1 MNQKLLKLVSVFC
14 GLLISQLTFGQ
25 NEIQDSV
32 TEKLLNEI
40 TIKGYRQQTEIRQLE
55 AIHQTY
61 IIAGKKNEVI
71 LVKDLPAN
79 LAEKTGRQI
88 FAKIPGA
95 FIYDMDGSGNQVNI
109 STRGLDPHRSWE
121 YNIRQNGVMINSDL
135 YGYPASH
142 YSMPMEAIEKIELVH
157 GTSALQYG
165 AQFGGL
171 INYVT
176 KKADTIKPISFESI
190 SSIGSYGLFS
200 TYASIGGTIGKFSYF
215 GYYQKRVSEGYR
227 KNSNSEA
234 DAQFLNLSYQF
245 SDKLKLSFEVG
256 RSSYV
261 YKIPGP
267 LTDSMFLADPRQ
279 STRSRNYF
287 NPDITVP
294 SLTLNWQINAN
305 TTLNWVVSGLFGNR
319 NSVQF
324 EGFADRVDLI
334 DPVTQQYKTRVVD
347 IDVFNSRTSELRLL
361 HQYNTGKIRHA
372 LAAGLRYF
380 NNDLNR
386 RQQGKGTANSDFD
399 LNVSGPFGRDLR
411 FKSQSIA
418 LSLENMIYINDRWSI
433 SPGMRYEYGQTDM
446 TGTLSYYDPKET
458 PNQIDHQ
465 IPAFGISSQF
475 YLKENIKIY
484 GGISQA
490 YRPVLLKD
498 IIPGSVLERADKDL
512 EDAFGYNAEIGANC
526 SISKFL
532 KFDITLFRMRYDH
545 RMGNLVLQD
554 STGSYTFK
562 TNIGNSVTNG
572 LEIYTEINLVNK
584 IKWRVGLFTSTS
596 LMKAT
601 FEDAKLSVGTAN
613 VDISGNEVESVPRWI
628 SRNGLQVAYKTISA
642 NLQYSYVSD
651 SYSDPLNTIQP
662 TANGARGVVPSYG
675 IWDLNLACKFAK
687 RFILRAGVNNF
698 LNTSYF
704 TKRPVIYPGGGV
716 WSSDGRSFVC
726 SIGFRI

>member
-1 MNQKLLKLVSVFC
+1 MSPNLFKYIGIFS
-14 GLLISQLTFGQ
+14 GLLFSNLIFSQE
-25 NEIQDSV
+25 EIQDSINGKV
-32 TEKLLNEI
+32 LNEI
-40 TIKGYRQQTEIRQLE
+40 TIKGYRPITDIKQL
-55 AIHQTY
+55 ASIYQTY
-61 IIAGKKNEVI
+61 IIAGKKNEVV
-71 LVKDLPAN
+71 LVKDMAAN

-200 TYASIGGTIGKFSYF
+200 TYASLGGTIGKFSYF

-227 KNSNSEA
+227 KNSNSDA

-267 LTDSMFLADPRQ
+267 LTDSMFVADPRQ

-294 SLTLNWQINAN
+294 SLTLNWQINSN
-305 TTLNWVVSGLFGNR
+305 TTLNWVVSGVFGNR
-319 NSVQF
+319 NSLQF

-399 LNVSGPFGRDLR
+399 LSVSGPFGRDLR

-572 LEIYTEINLVNK
+572 LEIYTEINLVDK

-601 FEDAKLSVGTAN
+601 YEDAKLSVGTAN
-613 VDISGNEVESVPRWI
+613 ADISGNEVESVPRWI
-628 SRNGLQVAYKTISA
+628 SRNGLQVAYKTLSS

-675 IWDLNLACKFAK
+675 VWDLNIAYKFAK
-687 RFILRAGVNNF
+687 RFIFRAGVNNF
-698 LNTSYF
+698 LNASYF

>member
-40 TIKGYRQQTEIRQLE
+40 TIKGYRQQTEIGQLE

-572 LEIYTEINLVNK
+572 LEIYTEINLVDK

>member
-40 TIKGYRQQTEIRQLE
+40 TIKGYRQQTEIGQLE

-361 HQYNTGKIRHA
+361 HQYKTGKIRHA

-572 LEIYTEINLVNK
+572 LEIYTEINLVDK
-584 IKWRVGLFTSTS
+584 IKWRVGLFTSSS

-601 FEDAKLSVGTAN
+601 YEDAKLSVGTAN

>member
-14 GLLISQLTFGQ
+14 GLFFSQLTFGQ

-121 YNIRQNGVMINSDL
+121 YNIRQNGIMINSDL

-157 GTSALQYG
+157 GTAALQYG
-165 AQFGGL
+165 SQFGGM

-176 KKADTIKPISFESI
+176 KKADTSKPISFESI
-190 SSIGSYGLFS
+190 SSIGSYGLYS
-200 TYASIGGTIGKFSYF
+200 TYASLGGTIGKFSYF
-215 GYYQKRVSEGYR
+215 GYYQKRISDGYR
-227 KNSNSEA
+227 VNSNSNA

-245 SDKLKLSFEVG
+245 NEKLKLSFEVG
-256 RSSYV
+256 RSNYV

-279 STRSRNYF
+279 STRARNYF
-287 NPDITVP
+287 NPEITIP

-305 TTLNWVVSGLFGNR
+305 TTLNWVVSGVFGKR

-324 EGFADRVDLI
+324 EGFADRRDLVDPL
-334 DPVTQQYKTRVVD
+334 TQQFKNRVVD
-347 IDVFNSRTSELRLL
+347 IDAFNSRTSEMRLL
-361 HQYNTGKIRHA
+361 HHYKTGKVRHV

-386 RQQGKGTANSDFD
+386 RQQGKGTVNSDFD
-399 LNVSGPFGRDLR
+399 LSVTGAFGRDLNY
-411 FKSQSIA
+411 KSQSIA
-418 LSLENMIYINDRWSI
+418 LSLENMIYLNERWTV
-433 SPGMRYEYGQTDM
+433 SPGVRYEYGQTDM

-458 PNQIDHQ
+458 PNKIAHR
-465 IPAFGISSQF
+465 IPALGISSQ
-475 YLKENIKIY
+475 YLIRDNLKIY
-484 GGISQA
+484 AGISQA

-512 EDAFGYNAEIGANC
+512 EDAFGYNAEIGMNC
-526 SISKFL
+526 SINDIL
-532 KFDITLFRMRYDH
+532 KFDLSFFRMRYDH
-545 RMGNLVLQD
+545 RMGNIVLQD
-554 STGSYTFK
+554 STGNYTYK

-572 LEIYTEINLVNK
+572 LELYAEINILDK
-584 IKWRVGLFTSTS
+584 SKWRLNLFTSTS
-596 LMKAT
+596 LMKAVY
-601 FEDAKLSVGTAN
+601 EDAMIAAGSIN
-613 VDISGNEVESVPRWI
+613 VDVSGNEVESVPRWI
-628 SRNGLQVAYKTISA
+628 SRSGLNVAYKTLNS

-651 SYSDPLNTIQP
+651 SYSDPLNTVQP
-662 TANGARGVVPSYG
+662 TANGSKGIVPAYG
-675 IWDLNLACKFAK
+675 IWDFNLAYKFAK
-687 RFILRAGVNNF
+687 RFILRAGINNI

>member
-572 LEIYTEINLVNK
+572 LEIYTEINLVDK
-584 IKWRVGLFTSTS
+584 IKWRVGLFTSSS

-601 FEDAKLSVGTAN
+601 YEDAKLSVGTAN

>member
-40 TIKGYRQQTEIRQLE
+40 TIKGYRQQTEIGQLE

-572 LEIYTEINLVNK
+572 LEIYTEINLVDK
-584 IKWRVGLFTSTS
+584 IKWRVGLFTSSS

-601 FEDAKLSVGTAN
+601 YEDAKLSVGTAN

-726 SIGFRI
+726 SIGFRF

>member
-584 IKWRVGLFTSTS
+584 IKWRVGLFTSSS

-601 FEDAKLSVGTAN
+601 YEDAKLSVGTAN

>member
-40 TIKGYRQQTEIRQLE
+40 TIKGYRQQTEIGQLE

-584 IKWRVGLFTSTS
+584 IKWRVGLFTSSS

-601 FEDAKLSVGTAN
+601 YEDAKLSVGTAN

>member
-1 MNQKLLKLVSVFC
+1 MLKYIGIFL
-14 GLLISQLTFGQ
+14 GLFFSNLIFSQE
-25 NEIQDSV
+25 EIQDSINGKV
-32 TEKLLNEI
+32 LNEI
-40 TIKGYRQQTEIRQLE
+40 TIKGYRPITDIKQLGS
-55 AIHQTY
+55 IHQTY
-61 IIAGKKNEVI
+61 IIAGKKNEVV
-71 LVKDLPAN
+71 LVKDMAAN

-121 YNIRQNGVMINSDL
+121 YNIRQNGIMINSDL

-142 YSMPMEAIEKIELVH
+142 YSPPMEAIEQIELVH
-157 GTSALQYG
+157 GTSSLQYG
-165 AQFGGL
+165 AEFGGMM
-171 INYVT
+171 NYVV
-176 KKADTIKPISFESI
+176 KKADTSKAISFESI
-190 SSIGSYGLFS
+190 SSIGSYGLYS
-200 TYASIGGTIGKFSYF
+200 TYASLGGKIGKFSYF
-215 GYYQKRVSEGYR
+215 GYYQKRISNGYR
-227 KNSNSEA
+227 ENSNSNS

-245 SDKLKLSFEVG
+245 NDKLQLSFEVG

-267 LTDSMFLADPRQ
+267 LTDSMFLIDPRQ

-305 TTLNWVVSGLFGNR
+305 TTLNWVLSGVFGTR

-324 EGFADRVDLI
+324 EGFADRPDQI
-334 DPVTQQYKTRVVD
+334 DPITQQYKNRVVD
-347 IDVFNSRTSELRLL
+347 IDQFNSRTSELRIL
-361 HQYNTGKIRHA
+361 HHYKTRKLRHV
-372 LAAGLRYF
+372 LAVGLRYF
-380 NNDLNR
+380 NNDLSR
-386 RQQGKGTANSDFD
+386 RQQGKGTVYSDFD
-399 LNVSGPFGRDLR
+399 LSVLGAFGRDLNY
-411 FKSQSIA
+411 KSQSIA
-418 LSLENMIYINDRWSI
+418 LSVENLIYVNDRWSI
-433 SPGMRYEYGQTDM
+433 SPGLRYEYGQTDM

-458 PNQIDHQ
+458 PNRIAHQ
-465 IPAFGISSQF
+465 IPAFGISSQ
-475 YLKENIKIY
+475 YQIRENLRIY

-512 EDAFGYNAEIGANC
+512 EDAFGYNAEIGVKAYF
-526 SISKFL
+526 KDKL
-532 KFDITLFRMRYDH
+532 KIELTLFRMRYDH

-554 STGSYTFK
+554 STGSYTYK
-562 TNIGNSVTNG
+562 TNIGNSLTNG
-572 LEIYTEINLVNK
+572 LELYAEFNVLDMPI
-584 IKWRVGLFTSTS
+584 WRITLFSSTS

-601 FEDAKLSVGTAN
+601 YEDAQLAAGTINAN
-613 VDISGNEVESVPRWI
+613 ISGNEVESVPRWI
-628 SRNGLQVAYKTISA
+628 SRNGLNISYKTLSST
-642 NLQYSYVSD
+642 LLFSYVDESF
-651 SYSDPLNTIQP
+651 SDPLNTIQP
-662 TANGARGVVPSYG
+662 TSNGAKGIVPDYA
-675 IWDLNLACKFAK
+675 IWDFNLAYKFAK

-704 TKRPVIYPGGGV
+704 TKRPVIYPGGGI

>member
-1 MNQKLLKLVSVFC
+1 MSPNLFKYIGIFS
-14 GLLISQLTFGQ
+14 GLLFSNLIFSQE
-25 NEIQDSV
+25 EIQDSINGKV
-32 TEKLLNEI
+32 LNEI
-40 TIKGYRQQTEIRQLE
+40 TIKGYRPITDIKKL
-55 AIHQTY
+55 ASIYQTY
-61 IIAGKKNEVI
+61 IIAGKKNEVV
-71 LVKDLPAN
+71 LVKDMAAN

-200 TYASIGGTIGKFSYF
+200 TYASLGGTIGKFSYF

-227 KNSNSEA
+227 KNSNSDA

-267 LTDSMFLADPRQ
+267 LTDSMFVADPRQ

-294 SLTLNWQINAN
+294 SLTLNWQINSN
-305 TTLNWVVSGLFGNR
+305 TTLNWVVSGVFGNR
-319 NSVQF
+319 NSLQF

-399 LNVSGPFGRDLR
+399 LSVSGPFGRDLR

-526 SISKFL
+526 SIGKIL

-572 LEIYTEINLVNK
+572 LEIYTEINLVDK

-601 FEDAKLSVGTAN
+601 YEDAKLSVGTAN
-613 VDISGNEVESVPRWI
+613 ADISGNEVESVPRWI
-628 SRNGLQVAYKTISA
+628 SRNGLQVAYKTLSS

-675 IWDLNLACKFAK
+675 VWDLNIAYKFAK

>member
-361 HQYNTGKIRHA
+361 HQYKTGKIRHA

>member
-361 HQYNTGKIRHA
+361 HQYKTGKIRHA

-572 LEIYTEINLVNK
+572 LEIYTEINLVDK

>member
-40 TIKGYRQQTEIRQLE
+40 TIKGYRQQTEIGQLE

-361 HQYNTGKIRHA
+361 HQYKTGKIRHA

>member
-361 HQYNTGKIRHA
+361 HQYKTGKIRHA

-545 RMGNLVLQD
+545 RMGNLVLKD

-584 IKWRVGLFTSTS
+584 IKWRVGLFTSSS

-601 FEDAKLSVGTAN
+601 YEDAKLSVGTAN

>member
-40 TIKGYRQQTEIRQLE
+40 TIKGYRQQTEIGQLE

-572 LEIYTEINLVNK
+572 LEIYTEINLVDK
-584 IKWRVGLFTSTS
+584 IKWRVGLFTSSS

-601 FEDAKLSVGTAN
+601 YEDAKLSVGTAN

>member
-1 MNQKLLKLVSVFC
+1 MSPNLFKYIGIFS
-14 GLLISQLTFGQ
+14 GLLFSNLIFSQE
-25 NEIQDSV
+25 EIQDSINGKV
-32 TEKLLNEI
+32 LNEI
-40 TIKGYRQQTEIRQLE
+40 TIKGYRPITDIKQL
-55 AIHQTY
+55 ASIYQTY
-61 IIAGKKNEVI
+61 IIAGKKNEVV
-71 LVKDLPAN
+71 LVKDMAAN

-190 SSIGSYGLFS
+190 RSIGSYGLFS
-200 TYASIGGTIGKFSYF
+200 TYASLGGTIGKFSYF

-227 KNSNSEA
+227 KNSNSDA

-267 LTDSMFLADPRQ
+267 LTDSMFVADPRQ

-294 SLTLNWQINAN
+294 SLTLNWQINSN
-305 TTLNWVVSGLFGNR
+305 TTLNWVVSGVFGNR
-319 NSVQF
+319 NSLQF

-399 LNVSGPFGRDLR
+399 LSVSGPFGRDLR

-572 LEIYTEINLVNK
+572 LEIYTEINLVDK

-601 FEDAKLSVGTAN
+601 YEDAKLSVGTAN
-613 VDISGNEVESVPRWI
+613 ADISGNEVESVPRWI
-628 SRNGLQVAYKTISA
+628 SRNGLQVAYKTLSS

-675 IWDLNLACKFAK
+675 VWDLNFAYKFAK
-687 RFILRAGVNNF
+687 RFIFRAGVNNF
-698 LNTSYF
+698 LNASYF